1 MRLDGW
7 KDAWKDIFSMLESQ
21 TGSIEDKIN
30 KKSEEL
36 LIENRYQPEEED
48 RVVLY
53 VKLKA
58 FENNNN
64 IFNSSYFLDEKGSG
78 ENTAMGKLVSITL
91 SAAIDLMLEDK
102 IEPGV
107 KTAPHDNENIMY
119 FFKIL
124 EENNINIQK
133 KNE

>member
-1 MRLDGW
+1 LRLDGW